1 MKKYFYL
8 ISIIL
13 TLFMLM
19 AFLLDSN
26 SLIYRIVN
34 NLISLHPRNFSKI
47 QFLGVVIYL
56 GLGVSFSVGGY
67 YCAKRKNRNIWIWA
81 IACFLWNLWAYL
93 LILCLPSRKSNPA
106 G

>member
-1 MKKYFYL
+1 MKRYFYL

-13 TLFMLM
+13 VLFAVI

-34 NLISLHPRNFSKI
+34 NFVNMSPRNFSKI

-56 GLGVSFSVGGY
+56 GLGVSFSIGGY
-67 YCAKRKNRNIWIWA
+67 YCAKRKNRNVWIWA

-93 LILCLPSRKSNPA
+93 LILCLPSRKLKPT

>member
-1 MKKYFYL
+1 MKRYFFL

-13 TLFMLM
+13 VLFAVF
-19 AFLLDSN
+19 AFLLDFN

-34 NLISLHPRNFSKI
+34 NLGSMPPRRFLII
-47 QFLGVVIYL
+47 QVIGVLIYL
-56 GLGVSFSVGGY
+56 VLGISFCIGGY
-67 YCAKRKNRNIWIWA
+67 YCAKRKNRNVWIWA

-93 LILCLPSRKSNPA
+93 LILCLPSRKAKPT